1 MRIIKHYR
9 FGLIFAFALLLGG
22 FVGVQPALAW
32 NPDSDDYVISTVE
45 ELEHFRNAV
54 NDGEDFSGKTITLE
68 NNIDLSEKY
77 GADKGVNGAAV
88 SWTPIGNGVMN
99 NAKPFNGTFNGG
111 DYTISGLYIYSDAL
125 NGIEGLFGTLGGSG
139 TVKNLTVSG
148 EVTAGD
154 WVGGV
159 VGYNEG
165 TVENCHNE
173 VAITVTE
180 NVRPGAWAGGI
191 VGENRGTVQDYSNNG
206 KVAATTDLMMGAGVG
221 DVVGDNSGTI
231 ENCCN
236 NDTVTVTAKT
246 TFYLT
251 SGTGGIVGYNYYGTV
266 YKCRNEAAVK
276 AEGDDANVGG
286 VVGGNNIQKY
296 SINSCINKGSVAAK
310 GDRAD
315 VGGVVGSSEAR
326 VENCINDGAVHVE
339 GTSSNAGGVVGYND
353 TGGGARNCISKGNV
367 TIEGDDANVGG
378 VAGEN
383 EAFVVNC
390 YYLEV
395 DGLSGI
401 GYDIGYDEGYKNE
414 AIAKTKEEFATGEI
428 AWLLQ
433 NALNAE
439 RVWGQ
444 NLGTDLYPALCAF
457 DQNAPAVYRVDFD
470 YGKVSEETTVPVYT
484 NGAVKAPPDPEERTG
499 YTFGGWYNNSACE
512 GSQWDYENNVV
523 EKDTTLYAKWTA
535 NTYKVTLNVGGGTIN
550 GDVVTSYTYGVGATL
565 PTDVSRNGYKFGGW
579 YEEDFSGEPVTT
591 IGADATGDKTYYA
604 KWLSADTGVS
614 SVTVKETPATLSGTA
629 FTVTLPAGSSLP
641 TDGSEIDIIPADGA
655 QVTAGPIT
663 SDYGATWTFTVT
675 AESGASADYTIHV
688 SIQVLPT
695 YTVSV
700 SASPVEGG
708 TAASTVTS
716 GSEGTSVTVTATPA
730 SGYHFA
736 GWTENGV
743 TVSSTASYT
752 FTLAANRTL
761 VAVFE
766 QNQRPIP
773 DATPDPS
780 PSGPST
786 GESDGWASI
795 ANEITDANDGD
806 TIIIDM
812 NGETEVPEEIFEA
825 VAGRDVNLVF
835 EMGDDLSWTVNGS
848 DIPAETTFRDLDLGV
863 DLGTDGIPV
872 DVINA
877 ITGEIT
883 SVQMTLAYD
892 GDFGFTMTLTAPLG
906 VENAGYWANLY
917 YFDEDAKQLTFET
930 AAEIDADGSVSLP
943 MSHASQ
949 YAIVIDDHSHA
960 TIDLPFSDVSDSD
973 WFYDPVVW
981 IYNEGLMTGTSA
993 TMFEPNTSTTR
1004 AMIVSMLARLED
1016 VTSADRAGF
1025 TDVAADDWY
1034 ATAVNWAASEGIVGG
1049 FGDGTFQ
1056 PNAPITREQMASIL
1070 YRYAEY
1076 KGYDVSA
1083 RADLSAY
1090 SDQPSV

>member
-1 MRIIKHYR
+1 M
-9 FGLIFAFALLLGG
+9 
-22 FVGVQPALAW
+22 
-32 NPDSDDYVISTVE
+32 
-45 ELEHFRNAV
+45 
-54 NDGEDFSGKTITLE
+54 
-68 NNIDLSEKY
+68 
-77 GADKGVNGAAV
+77 
-88 SWTPIGNGVMN
+88 
-99 NAKPFNGTFNGG
+99 
-111 DYTISGLYIYSDAL
+111 
-125 NGIEGLFGTLGGSG
+125 
-139 TVKNLTVSG
+139 KNLTVSG
-148 EVTAGD
+148 EVTAD
-154 WVGGV
+154 FWVGGV

-165 TVENCHNE
+165 TVENCHNK
-173 VAITVTE
+173 VAITVTGNE
-180 NVRPGAWAGGI
+180 LRGACAGGI
-191 VGENRGTVQDYSNNG
+191 VGENRGTVQNCSNNG
-206 KVAATTDLMMGAGVG
+206 KVAGTTDLSR
-221 DVVGDNSGTI
+221 DSG
-231 ENCCN
+231 
-236 NDTVTVTAKT
+236 
-246 TFYLT
+246 
-251 SGTGGIVGYNYYGTV
+251 
-266 YKCRNEAAVK
+266 
-276 AEGDDANVGG
+276 VGG
-286 VVGGNNIQKY
+286 VVGFNGGTVEKCRNNGMVEAKICFVSY
-296 SINSCINKGSVAAK
+296 SGS
-310 GDRAD
+310 G
-315 VGGVVGSSEAR
+315 VGGVVGFNGGT
-326 VENCINDGAVHVE
+326 VENCSNNVAVTVTAAVITYYRSGTGGVAGYNAKQIYNCINKGDVMVIKDGPDKNQVA
-339 GTSSNAGGVVGYND
+339 NAGGVVGYNNGGLYNSIND
-353 TGGGARNCISKGNV
+353 GAVTATGDGAI
-367 TIEGDDANVGG
+367 AGG
-378 VAGEN
+378 VAGDN
-383 EAFVVNC
+383 EHNVINC
-390 YYLEV
+390 YYLKV
-395 DGLSGI
+395 DALNGI
-401 GYDIGYDEGYKNE
+401 GHNSSNLTVE
-414 AIAKTKEEFATGEI
+414 ATAKTREEFATGEI

-433 NALNAE
+433 NALNKENQMAE

-444 NLGTDLYPALCAF
+444 DIGTDPYPALCAF
-457 DQNAPAVYRVDFD
+457 DQDAPAVYRVDFD
-470 YGKVSEETTVPVYT
+470 YGKVSEEKTAPDYT
-484 NGAVKAPPDPEERTG
+484 NSAVKAPPDPEERTG

-512 GSQWDYENNVV
+512 GSQWDFENDVV
-523 EKDTTLYAKWTA
+523 EKDITLYAKWTA

-565 PTDVSRNGYKFGGW
+565 PTDVSRNGYKFDGW
-579 YEEDFSGEPVTT
+579 YEEADFSGEPVTT
-591 IGADATGDKTYYA
+591 IGADATGDKIYYA

-614 SVTVKETPATLSGTA
+614 SVTVKGTPATLSGTA
-629 FTVTLPAGSSLP
+629 FTVTLLAGSSLP

-716 GSEGTSVTVTATPA
+716 GSEGTSVIVTATPA

-773 DATPDPS
+773 DPTPDPS

-786 GESDGWASI
+786 GESNGWASI
-795 ANEITDANDGD
+795 ADEITDANDGD

-812 NGETEVPEEIFEA
+812 NGETEVPAEIFEA

-835 EMGDDLSWTVNGS
+835 EMGDGLSWTVNGS
-848 DIPAETTFRDLDLGV
+848 DIPAEITFRDLDLGV

-892 GDFGFTMTLTAPLG
+892 GEFGFVLTLTAPLG

-917 YFDEDAKQLTFET
+917 YFDEDAEQLTFET

-960 TIDLPFSDVSDSD
+960 IIDLPFSDVSADD
-973 WFYDPVVW
+973 WFYDPVRWVF
-981 IYNEGLMTGTSA
+981 EQGLMTGTSA

-1004 AMIVSMLARLED
+1004 AMIVSMLARLEN
-1016 VTSADRAGF
+1016 VTSAESAGF
-1025 TDVAADDWY
+1025 SDVSGSDWY
-1034 ATAVNWAASEGIVGG
+1034 ATAVNWAASEDIVGG
-1049 FGDGTFQ
+1049 FGDSTFQ
-1056 PNAPITREQMASIL
+1056 PNSPITREQMASIL

-1076 KGYDVSA
+1076 KGLDVSA

-1090 SDQPSV
+1090 SDQPSAWAEEVLSWAVAEGLLNGVTDDELQPQGQATRAQVAAILQRFLSE